1 MQITL
6 RIDMIVYALFLLITV
21 THLLKKRRLPEKYS
35 ILWYAFAIIILLV
48 GIVPGFLEN
57 VSKALG
63 FEVMS
68 NFVIGILIGLLTIM
82 CLALSVMIARQRKRV
97 EDFHPEIVGKEML
110 HAIEKFLA
118 KEVKR

>member
-6 RIDMIVYALFLLITV
+6 RIDMIIYSLFLLIPV

-48 GIVPGFLEN
+48 GVVPGFLEN

-82 CLALSVMIARQRKRV
+82 CLALSVMIARQRKRTTLLIQ
-97 EDFHPEIVGKEML
+97 EISLLK
-110 HAIEKFLA
+110 
-118 KEVKR
+118 KEVRDKK